1 MQQGTH
7 KLLPI
12 DDIVFDESNPRI
24 ALWLAMYEG
33 KPTPEQIQ
41 QALGAGVD
49 DKEGQGGTKFS
60 TLKNS
65 IQTNGGIIQP
75 VLLNNLPDGRKLCI
89 EGNTRVCIY
98 KLFRDQKVKGT
109 WDKIPAIVY
118 TNLGEEEIDAI
129 RLQAHLVGP
138 RQWDPYSKAKYL
150 TYLRAKE
157 NLPFAKL
164 VDYCGGSQKTV
175 KESIDAFEDMETFYR
190 PLCEA
195 EERDFDP
202 RRFSG
207 FVELQKNNVK
217 TSLIQTGFDIS
228 DFAKWIL
235 YGKIDPLNTV
245 RALPKILKST
255 KAQLVFLKKG
265 ATEAIKVL
273 DRPELSKALQE
284 ASLAELAQALSEAI
298 NKIPYPQI
306 KELQKDPTSDMNQ
319 ALLDAQDALNTF
331 IADIQT
337 NE

>member
-7 KLLPI
+7 KLVPI
-12 DDIVFDESNPRI
+12 DEITLDKSNPRI
-24 ALWLAMYEG
+24 ALWLEMYPGE
-33 KPTPEQIQ
+33 PTPEQIH

-49 DKEGQGGTKFS
+49 DKESQGGTKFN
-60 TLKNS
+60 TLKSS

-75 VLLNNLPDGRKLCI
+75 VLLNTLPSGKKVCI
-89 EGNTRVCIY
+89 EGNTRVCLY
-98 KLFRDQKVKGT
+98 KSFRDQKAKGS
-109 WDKIPAIVY
+109 WNKIPAIVY
-118 TNLGEEEIDAI
+118 VNLDEEAIDAI

-150 TYLRAKE
+150 TYLRDKE
-157 NLPFAKL
+157 QLPFAKL

-175 KESIDAFEDMETFYR
+175 IESIDAFNDMETYYR
-190 PLCEA
+190 PLCDSEG
-195 EERDFDP
+195 DFDP

-217 TSLIQTGFDIS
+217 TVLNQTGFGLS
-228 DFAKWIL
+228 DFAKWIFNK
-235 YGKIDPLNTV
+235 KIDPLHTV
-245 RALPKILKST
+245 RALPKILKSK
-255 KAQLVFLKKG
+255 KALQIFLKKG

-306 KELQKDPTSDMNQ
+306 KELQKDPSSEMNQ

-331 IADIQT
+331 IADIQI